1 MAYNSGYKVGEG
13 KFENFVGRYIFFAV
27 LASSLLVIRSGVFFC
42 VQGWVKPAGSSLW
55 GAASMRLIWEC
66 PPRRMVS
73 HP

>member
-42 VQGWVKPAGSSLW
+42 VQGWEKCADGTSRMRGGSP
-55 GAASMRLIWEC
+55 LI
-66 PPRRMVS
+66 PDG
-73 HP
+73 